1 MTLAQRYEKSA
12 KAEDREKAIVLRQ
25 AIELATRE
33 GIDNQFNKLVA
44 ALTSSGITLQE
55 INAAIGQNEQLSR
68 NLREMIAILLSDSQ
82 SAKLKEE
89 QQRLAELL
97 KMLDAVLRA
106 QKIERSKTEAGK
118 LEGEQFAKGQAK
130 VTADTKKLSE
140 AMGKD
145 KKAGDPK
152 DGKGQ
157 PKDGKGQPKDG
168 QPKDGQPKDG
178 QPKDGQ
184 PKNGQGQ
191 PKDGDGKDGDKKDQP
206 PSDDPPGREQV
217 KDAIENQNNAE
228 KNLKKNDKEKA
239 SNEQDE
245 AIKKLEEVRKEIER
259 RLKQMREEEQEK
271 LLANLEARMQKMLG
285 LQIQVYDDT
294 KRLHGTIQSNPDQKA
309 SRNEDLKAG
318 DLVGPREPDRYGS
331 Q

>member
-1 MTLAQRYEKSA
+1 MRRLLIVTLILVGAVRAADQPPRPDRYRTPKAKQQAAFEQERLRRQFGDFQRSLLTLAQRYEKSS

-68 NLREMIAILLSDSQ
+68 NLREMIGILLSDSQ

-89 QQRLAELL
+89 QRRLAELL
-97 KMLDAVLRA
+97 KMLDAVLRRK
-106 QKIERSKTEAGK
+106 KIERSKTEAGK
-118 LEGEQFAKGQAK
+118 LDGEQLAKGQAK
-130 VTADTKKLSE
+130 VTGDTKKLSD

-145 KKAGDPK
+145 KKAGEPK
-152 DGKGQ
+152 DSKGQ
-157 PKDGKGQPKDG
+157 PKDGKGEPKDG

-191 PKDGDGKDGDKKDQP
+191 PKDGDGKAGDKKDQP

-228 KNLKKNDKEKA
+228 KNLKKNDKEKRPTSKTKPSRSSKRCA
-239 SNEQDE
+239 
-245 AIKKLEEVRKEIER
+245 KKSST
-259 RLKQMREEEQEK
+259 
-271 LLANLEARMQKMLG
+271 G
-285 LQIQVYDDT
+285 
-294 KRLHGTIQSNPDQKA
+294 
-309 SRNEDLKAG
+309 
-318 DLVGPREPDRYGS
+318 
-331 Q
+331 